1 MEIKPTLSVQGIER
15 YLDHAV
21 LKPEMS
27 RAEALAEMQVGVN
40 YRVRTICVRPADIPL
55 AMASCEGTETGVCCV
70 LAFPH
75 GDALSASKADEAKR
89 YVDLGVAEID
99 MVVNYGFIRSGL
111 WSELEADI
119 RAVTNVA
126 RPAGV
131 LVKTIF
137 ETSTLSLE
145 EVARATQAA
154 IAAEADF
161 VKTSTGFGGGG
172 ASEEAVRVMLDTAA
186 GRIAVKP
193 SGGIRDR
200 ARAEMFIAM
209 GATRL
214 GVGSTSTPAICE
226 AIQAAPTTGNTY

>member
-1 MEIKPTLSVQGIER
+1 MSRDEALEQMRIGIE
-15 YLDHAV
+15 
-21 LKPEMS
+21 
-27 RAEALAEMQVGVN
+27 
-40 YRVRTICVRPADIPL
+40 YRVRTICVRPADISL
-55 AMASCEGTETGVCCV
+55 AVALCKGSQTGVSCV

-75 GDALSASKADEAKR
+75 GDALTGSKADEAKR

-99 MVVNYGFIRSGL
+99 MVVNYSFIRSGL
-111 WSELEADI
+111 WRELETDI
-119 RAVTNVA
+119 RAVTGVA

-131 LVKTIF
+131 KVKTIF
-137 ETSTLSLE
+137 ETSSLTLD
-145 EVARATQAA
+145 EVAKATEAA
-154 IAAEADF
+154 ISAQADF

-172 ASEEAVRVMLDTAA
+172 ATEEVVKVMLDTAA

-214 GVGSTSTPAICE
+214 GVGSNSTPAICV
-226 AIQAAPTTGNTY
+226 ASAPTLKIEAAY